1 MSCPSDGYI
10 DGSGMW
16 KSSFLYSWHTSFLT
30 TPLPCRTTAS
40 FSCAGSLG
48 PLRVGRG
55 YICLLSKFYCGSFA
69 FWIVGHVP
77 VRYFTHLVYVSGH
90 NFVYSHVAVSGSC
103 RLLEFYT
110 NRGWLASST
119 LKGCTFLPCAL
130 ILMYKKILISKQ
142 ILVLSLLIFIQKDH
156 VVIAVKDALSRY
168 TPPVPEEYYKVLH
181 TCNTFICSQLI
192 TILQCIQCVLYYSKI
207 TFILHMYSIL
217 YWLYYN
223 TVDVFC
229 HCCQF

>member
-90 NFVYSHVAVSGSC
+90 HFVYSHVAVSGSC

-119 LKGCTFLPCAL
+119 LKGCSFLPCAFTVQ
-130 ILMYKKILISKQ
+130 KKYWFLNKY
-142 ILVLSLLIFIQKDH
+142 LFCPCLSLFRRIMWLLQSRMHLADTHLQFQKNITKYYIYVTHSD
-156 VVIAVKDALSRY
+156 VI
-168 TPPVPEEYYKVLH
+168 
-181 TCNTFICSQLI
+181 N
-192 TILQCIQCVLYYSKI
+192 
-207 TFILHMYSIL
+207 
-217 YWLYYN
+217 
-223 TVDVFC
+223 
-229 HCCQF
+229 